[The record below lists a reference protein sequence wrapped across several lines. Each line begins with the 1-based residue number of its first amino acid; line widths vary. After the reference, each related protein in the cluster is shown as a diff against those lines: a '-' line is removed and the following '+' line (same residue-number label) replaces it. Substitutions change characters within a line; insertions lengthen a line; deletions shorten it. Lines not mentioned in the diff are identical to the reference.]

1 MKSDTNPFCYC
12 GEYYDKET
20 GTVYLRARSYDPSIG
35 RFISRDSFA
44 GKIEDPLSLNLY
56 TYCHN
61 NPIIGTDPSG
71 HFILTAI
78 IVGAVAG
85 AVISGSISLH
95 HEAKSVGGISNMT
108 ADNWG
113 KVGIS
118 AGVGGICGAVGGGA
132 GAIGT
137 TAVGAFAT
145 ASAASPLV
153 SASISN
159 TLSYAIGTGI
169 AGGMAG
175 GYASTVTKQA
185 LYGYNDPYEIA
196 RNTAI
201 GGVTGGAFGALGYK
215 ISNPYQKKNTSFYK
229 TNSQVGRSLK
239 SQSDPNTRTNLFSED
254 GTLKQSRFYG
264 EDGKAF
270 LDIDYVHSN
279 GDNSHKFPHYH
290 DWDWTKIPP
299 RQEWK
304 G

>member
-1 MKSDTNPFCYC
+1 MWCCWRWCWCN
-12 GEYYDKET
+12 
-20 GTVYLRARSYDPSIG
+20 R
-35 RFISRDSFA
+35 
-44 GKIEDPLSLNLY
+44 
-56 TYCHN
+56 H
-61 NPIIGTDPSG
+61 
-71 HFILTAI
+71 
-78 IVGAVAG
+78 
-85 AVISGSISLH
+85 
-95 HEAKSVGGISNMT
+95 
-108 ADNWG
+108 
-113 KVGIS
+113 
-118 AGVGGICGAVGGGA
+118 
-132 GAIGT
+132 

-145 ASAASPLV
+145 APAASPLV

-201 GGVTGGAFGALGYK
+201 GGVTGGFWGLGYK
-215 ISNPYQKKNTSFYK
+215 ISNPYQKKI
-229 TNSQVGRSLK
+229 QVSIKLISSRKILK